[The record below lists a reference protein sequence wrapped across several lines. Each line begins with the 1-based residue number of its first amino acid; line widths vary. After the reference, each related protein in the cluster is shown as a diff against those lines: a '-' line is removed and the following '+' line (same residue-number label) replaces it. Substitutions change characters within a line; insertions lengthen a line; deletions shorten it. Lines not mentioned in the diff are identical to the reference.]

1 MWDSLADHHFGILFV
16 TKSNFS
22 APWILFEAGA
32 LSKTV
37 QSRVIPIL
45 CNVGRTKIANSP
57 LNQFQ
62 NATRVKDDILQV
74 VDAINLA
81 CERPL
86 PPERLKA
93 TFEKWWPDFD
103 QQFENIEF
111 IEPENRADLQPRT
124 NDERLD
130 RIESSI
136 EGVLGALQRMQSE
149 NKRTGIQRS
158 VEIYPV
164 NHQSP
169 LSKLGDIKSF
179 SAMSDEERLQMAER
193 LRSLLD
199 DSFNQSIKANGS
211 VRHGETADGR

>member
-1 MWDSLADHHFGILFV
+1 MKIFASWSGADSRAAAELLRGWLPNVLQEVEVWVSSQDIGKGQKWTQTLWDSLADHHFGILFV

-45 CNVGRTKIANSP
+45 CNVGRTEIANSP

-86 PPERLKA
+86 PP
-93 TFEKWWPDFD
+93 
-103 QQFENIEF
+103 
-111 IEPENRADLQPRT
+111 RAA
-124 NDERLD
+124 
-130 RIESSI
+130 
-136 EGVLGALQRMQSE
+136 EGYVRKMVARF
-149 NKRTGIQRS
+149 RS
-158 VEIYPV
+158 AIREYRVY
-164 NHQSP
+164 
-169 LSKLGDIKSF
+169 
-179 SAMSDEERLQMAER
+179 
-193 LRSLLD
+193 
-199 DSFNQSIKANGS
+199 
-211 VRHGETADGR
+211 